1 VPDLTCQGNGTTEPI
16 VAFPVRPQTFYAGGK
31 DEKAAATI
39 SSDGKVLH
47 LRGRFVDKVAAT
59 ATPLITVP
67 LPPEAE
73 VLPRTGLSA
82 SAKKRM
88 VNWLR
93 ECREVAA
100 EGDWEARALDPAF
113 RRAFTETLL
122 CGMTGMRD
130 PAPEEV
136 IMAAQVYSEYVFDF
150 FTEGYQPSD
159 HVHKILTT
167 YGALIEQSL
176 LALTAARRLCR
187 TEQGRLS
194 QVRNEAWEGDLFC
207 VILGAEVPYLLRPSP
222 GKPGVYTLV
231 GDCFL
236 HGVMQGEALK
246 DGCYDTV
253 DIIIE

>member
-1 VPDLTCQGNGTTEPI
+1 MEPI
-16 VAFPVRPQTFYAGGK
+16 VAFPVPQQAFYAGGRG
-31 DEKAAATI
+31 ENPTAAI

-67 LPPEAE
+67 LPPETE
-73 VLPRTGLSA
+73 VLPRAGLSA
-82 SAKKRM
+82 RAKKRM
-88 VNWLR
+88 ANWLP

-100 EGDWEARALDPAF
+100 EQDWEARARDPAF

-122 CGMTGMRD
+122 CGMTGMWD

-150 FTEGYQPSD
+150 LTEGYLPSD
-159 HVHKILTT
+159 HVNNILTT

-176 LALTAARRLCR
+176 LTLTAARRLCR

-194 QVRNEAWEGDLFC
+194 QVRNEAREGDLFC

-246 DGCYDTV
+246 DGRYDTV
-253 DIIIE
+253 DIVI